1 MRIPNEIK
9 AGLVVLMAVGIGI
22 FFFIKTASVKQET
35 YEIKT
40 SFTYAGDLKVNAV
53 VKLSGIEVGRLKEI
67 SFVYEN
73 ESTKVDCLLEIDSWA
88 KVRQDSIAYIGTA
101 GFVGDAFVGI
111 TPGSSP
117 DFAAAGTIIPS
128 EDPIEMRILMKK
140 AESIANNLD
149 NVLLEVKDVV
159 VEVKSIVKDNRA
171 DVDKV
176 VGNLE
181 IITQNFKEFS
191 EDVKKN
197 PWKLLFKGEDVK

>member
-35 YEIKT
+35 YNVKT
-40 SFTYAGDLKVNAV
+40 SFTYAGDLKINAV
-53 VKLSGIEVGRLKEI
+53 VKLSGIEVGRLRDI
-67 SFVYEN
+67 SFVYEK
-73 ESTKVDCLLEIDSWA
+73 ESTKVECLLEIDSWA

-111 TPGSSP
+111 TPGKSL
-117 DFAAAGTIIPS
+117 DFAAPGTVIPS

-140 AESIANNLD
+140 AENIASSLDSILT
-149 NVLLEVKDVV
+149 
-159 VEVKSIVKDNRA
+159 EVKSIVTDNRPEIDA
-171 DVDKV
+171 I

-181 IITQNFKEFS
+181 ATTENFKEFS
-191 EDVKKN
+191 DDVKKS
-197 PWKLLFKGEDVK
+197 PWKLLFKGE